1 MKTVIK
7 KQQGYVVD
15 LPYSFSFYQEMQP
28 LWLVSAAGF
37 IGLQAPKLTEPF
49 RYCELG
55 CGLAV
60 NLLVAAA
67 LYPQGHF
74 VGVDFNAEQLELA
87 RRGAEAAGLS
97 NIELV
102 HADFASFA
110 AQQHQAFDFIV
121 CHGTW
126 SWISPQNQQQILRT
140 VQQHLNSGAL
150 FYLHYMCQPGSDRM
164 RPVQQLIKQVDC
176 SLPGQ
181 SSAQSIEQAKQVLRQ
196 LNQAGVFSHQPGMTE
211 HLAALCERD
220 ANYLAHEF
228 LSEYWQPEHSA
239 DLHQRVAQA
248 GLSYLCSANLFDN
261 LDALSVPGEVQPILA
276 TLKDPALRETLKDLA
291 RNQQQRQDLFQVL
304 PKPLNPA
311 LQLSTVQ
318 AMQFQLLPHAP
329 EAGALRFQTPI
340 GEIPAPDALFS
351 PLLARLQQGKTSFK
365 DLQQLPVF
373 QNQTAV
379 LLQALQMLIWA
390 KYLHP
395 VLPFLHS
402 DSQQQQQQLAT
413 WFRQQGIALQLIPQ
427 CGTAVHFP
435 LTTEFTS

>member
-1 MKTVIK
+1 MQ

-28 LWLVSAAGF
+28 LWLTSAAHF
-37 IGLQAPKLTEPF
+37 IGVQPPDLSGPF

-67 LYPQGHF
+67 LYPHGHF

-87 RRGAEAAGLS
+87 RRGAAAAGLS
-97 NIELV
+97 NVELV
-102 HADFASFA
+102 HADFASFT
-110 AQQHQAFDFIV
+110 AQQHQPFDFIV

-126 SWISPQNQQQILRT
+126 SWISTQNQQQILRT
-140 VQQHLNSGAL
+140 VQRHLNSGAL
-150 FYLHYMCQPGSDRM
+150 FYLHYMCQPGSERM
-164 RPVQQLIKQVDC
+164 RPVQQLIRQVDA
-176 SLPGQ
+176 SLAGQ
-181 SSAQSIEQAKQVLRQ
+181 SSAQSIEQAKHLLRQ
-196 LNQAGVFSHQPGMTE
+196 LNQAGVFNHQPGMTE
-211 HLAALCERD
+211 HVAALCERD

-228 LSEYWQPEHSA
+228 LTDYWQPEHSA

-261 LDALSVPGEVQPILA
+261 LESLSVPAEVQPILA
-276 TLKDPALRETLKDLA
+276 CVQAPALRETLKDLA
-291 RNQQQRQDLFQVL
+291 RNQHQRQDLFQYQ
-304 PKPLNPA
+304 PNPLNPA
-311 LQLSTVQ
+311 SQISAVQ

-329 EAGALRFQTPI
+329 DVDSLRFQTPI
-340 GEIPAPDALFS
+340 GEIPAPRSLFA
-351 PLLARLQQGKTSFK
+351 PLLLRLQQGTTSFK

-373 QNQTAV
+373 QQQTAV

-395 VLPFLHS
+395 VLSVQHS
-402 DSQQQQQQLAT
+402 DSTQQQLLSR